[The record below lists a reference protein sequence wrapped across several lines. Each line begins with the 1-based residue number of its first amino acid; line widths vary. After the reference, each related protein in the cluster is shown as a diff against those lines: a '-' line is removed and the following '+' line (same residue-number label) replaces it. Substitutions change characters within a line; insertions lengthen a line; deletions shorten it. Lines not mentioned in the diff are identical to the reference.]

1 MSKYILRKKLKLK
14 PIVSLNKSAIN
25 KKQFIDE
32 SLGIFSLNNND
43 LNNPLGIQNN
53 NITIDYLNHYSPT
66 NRSPITLPPIPK
78 NSQKYTNSQK
88 KIGNVK
94 VYNKFNSRKVSAKK
108 IDDKNQN
115 NKKNNESN
123 LNIYINSE
131 DKNDERKIN
140 NLKTIDS
147 KNNNNN
153 NKRDVYSLLFNL
165 KDKNKNNNEYEKNL
179 FINIKKNKN
188 NNKIYPF
195 YSPVPV
201 NNKKNINNYKNLT
214 NNSKFDRNSMD
225 YIDTPLALSSDILCK
240 NEVEKNNK
248 KENKKKDSD
257 EIKQNNKEDKN
268 KAINNNSLPIIN
280 PKKSLNIINDT
291 HKVSNVSSNRI
302 VNNNS
307 NSSIKEEKEQN
318 NITQKKENINVSIS
332 RKKNNKDI
340 DFTNET
346 NIDLTLNFL
355 KDLTTDKNNVF
366 INFLIL
372 IQTHVDI
379 ELFFDSLQII
389 NNLNSFRKKKQ
400 ANNNIILIS
409 SNKLFD
415 LKELI
420 NLYFNNLSKI
430 YKKKDYSKI
439 NDNMEY
445 PIDSFF
451 LLPKLNDIF
460 HRCFKVQVCL
470 YSIILITLNQLSEYE
485 TNILLKNYLTQL
497 LKQISFPLL
506 VIYENFIK
514 DEINLKYQE
523 LFSTFLKK
531 DFNDRFKKLFQ
542 EKKIPSKSN
551 ETNSQLIERLANN
564 LDSCINS
571 LQYYSAVNIKNSD
584 IKIFGDILNQMIN
597 IMEMKTLNQF
607 VNIFLDNIIYCE
619 LEDNRNRALKA
630 NINNIYSTN
639 SFVPFLPNIDK
650 KYKYTLVLDM
660 DETLIHFFFTKN
672 IGMFFI
678 RPFCFEFLYQ
688 LRQYYEIITFTAGTK
703 EYADYILNLL
713 DPNNELIKYRLYRQ
727 HVTIL
732 GCSVYKDLNKLG
744 RDLSKVIIVDNMKD
758 NFKMQPNNGLYV
770 KTWINDINDHQFKDL
785 MKILKDIVFF
795 NVIDVR
801 PIIEKINEE
810 INREN
815 NLINPYNKINIER
828 IINELNPDHNIF

>member
-14 PIVSLNKSAIN
+14 PIISLNKSATN
-25 KKQFIDE
+25 QKQFIDE
-32 SLGIFSLNNND
+32 SMGIFSLNNSD

-88 KIGNVK
+88 KMENVN
-94 VYNKFNSRKVSAKK
+94 VYSKFNPRKKSAKK

-115 NKKNNESN
+115 NKKNNESF
-123 LNIYINSE
+123 LNKIISSE
-131 DKNDERKIN
+131 DKNEEKKIN
-140 NLKTIDS
+140 NIKTID
-147 KNNNNN
+147 NRNNN
-153 NKRDVYSLLFNL
+153 NKRDVYSLLFNH

-188 NNKIYPF
+188 NNKIHPF
-195 YSPVPV
+195 YSPIPV
-201 NNKKNINNYKNLT
+201 NNKNNINNNYKNST
-214 NNSKFDRNSMD
+214 NNSKIDRNSMD
-225 YIDTPLALSSDILCK
+225 CIDTPLALSSDILFK
-240 NEVEKNNK
+240 NDVEKNSK
-248 KENKKKDSD
+248 KENKKKDSN
-257 EIKQNNKEDKN
+257 EIKQNNIEDK
-268 KAINNNSLPIIN
+268 KKSINNISLPILN
-280 PKKSLNIINDT
+280 QKKPISIINDT
-291 HKVSNVSSNRI
+291 HKVSNISSNRI
-302 VNNNS
+302 DKNNINS
-307 NSSIKEEKEQN
+307 LIKEEKEQT
-318 NITQKKENINVSIS
+318 NISQKKENINASIN
-332 RKKNNKDI
+332 KNNKDI

-379 ELFFDSLQII
+379 ELFFDSLQIT

-400 ANNNIILIS
+400 AINNIILIS

-439 NDNMEY
+439 NDDIKY
-445 PIDSFF
+445 PIDCFF
-451 LLPKLNDIF
+451 LYQKLNDIF
-460 HRCFKVQVCL
+460 HRCFKVQICF

-485 TNILLKNYLTQL
+485 TNILLKNYLNQL
-497 LKQISFPLL
+497 LKQISFPIL

-523 LFSTFLKK
+523 LFSTYLKK
-531 DFNDRFKKLFQ
+531 DFNDNFKKLFQ
-542 EKKIPSKSN
+542 EKKYPSKSN
-551 ETNSQLIERLANN
+551 ETNSQLIERLSKN
-564 LDSCINS
+564 LDSCIHS

-597 IMEMKTLNQF
+597 MMEMKTLNQF
-607 VNIFLDNIIYCE
+607 VTIFLDNIIYCE
-619 LEDNRNRALKA
+619 LEENRNRALKM
-630 NINNIYSTN
+630 NINNINSTN
-639 SFVPFLPNIDK
+639 SYVPFLPNIDK

-678 RPFCFEFLYQ
+678 RPYCFEFLNQ
-688 LRQYYEIITFTAGTK
+688 MRQYYEIITFTAGTK
-703 EYADYILNLL
+703 EYADFILNLL
-713 DPNNELIKYRLYRQ
+713 DPNNELIQYRLYRQ

-785 MKILKDIVFF
+785 MKLLKDIVFF

-828 IINELNPDHNIF
+828 IINEINPDHSTF